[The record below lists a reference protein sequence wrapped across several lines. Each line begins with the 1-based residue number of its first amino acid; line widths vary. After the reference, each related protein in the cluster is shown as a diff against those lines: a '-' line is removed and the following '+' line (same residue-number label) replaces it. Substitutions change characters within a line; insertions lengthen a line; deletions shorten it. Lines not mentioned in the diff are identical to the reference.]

1 MSKSR
6 ALHAKFKEQ
15 VGHVFRLVAAAD
27 GLVDVKGLRAAF
39 KALGTH
45 LTAAEAQQLLEKV
58 DWDCDGFVDLDE
70 FTRAATG
77 LVAIEGAESADDVA
91 SKGQSQSQIRTEP
104 TSPSTPLALNA
115 RRQSDRPGGHMLT
128 ETAKR
133 WEWWAGAG
141 TTLRTNSH
149 DSVHSAT
156 DSVGAGAVTAGVAR
170 ACASPSRS
178 ARMDVPPSLPLWSS
192 DRLRKQKLRQRE
204 AKRGSEEEV
213 ELEMEMER
221 AAWDEAADGNA
232 HAHARGGGR
241 TRRERERER
250 ERRRRRRMSSR
261 PCWRWRRGRSRAR
274 RRTAGWTRSVRK
286 SGSGRR
292 RGGESA
298 RRRRPR
304 GRGWRKRTARGEGAT
319 ARPTTTTTTSP
330 GPTDVEEVLEAA
342 RGASLEATRARARTA
357 ADGGGGVACS
367 ASLGRAGRGRRSW
380 AGSKDDERPPGG
392 GSF

>member
-27 GLVDVKGLRAAF
+27 GLVDVKGLCAAF

-77 LVAIEGAESADDVA
+77 LVAIEGADSADDVA

-104 TSPSTPLALNA
+104 TSPSTPLALNV
-115 RRQSDRPGGHMLT
+115 RRQSGRPGGHMLT

-141 TTLRTNSH
+141 TSPRTNSH

-170 ACASPSRS
+170 ARASPSRS
-178 ARMDVPPSLPLWSS
+178 AQMDVPPSLPLWSS

-204 AKRGSEEEV
+204 AKRGSEGGV
-213 ELEMEMER
+213 ELEMEMEMER
-221 AAWDEAADGNA
+221 AAWDEAADGDA
-232 HAHARGGGR
+232 HAHVRGGGAHAEGEGEGEEEEEEEEEDVVAAVLALAAR
-241 TRRERERER
+241 EIAREKENRGMDQKRREKRERKE
-250 ERRRRRRMSSR
+250 ERRRKRAAEKAERARVAKED
-261 PCWRWRRGRSRAR
+261 RAR
-274 RRTAGWTRSVRK
+274 RRSHRASDDNDNDFARSDGCGGGAG
-286 SGSGRR
+286 
-292 RGGESA
+292 GGE
-298 RRRRPR
+298 RGQPR
-304 GRGWRKRTARGEGAT
+304 GHSGEGAN
-319 ARPTTTTTTSP
+319 
-330 GPTDVEEVLEAA
+330 
-342 RGASLEATRARARTA
+342 
-357 ADGGGGVACS
+357 
-367 ASLGRAGRGRRSW
+367 GRGRRW
-380 AGSKDDERPPGG
+380 RGG
-392 GSF
+392 VFRLFGACRAREEVVGGVEG